1 MGMSSESYVSLPG
14 ILTDREILQEAI
26 LNNMIEPFVGE
37 QVRMNGMSYGLS
49 SMGYDCRCHNE
60 FKIFTNVNN
69 SIIDPL
75 DFDPK
80 AFVDHVGDECIIPP
94 NSFILTRTIETLN
107 MPDDIIAIC
116 MAKSTI
122 ARTGCVLGITPI
134 EPGFKGTVTIEISN
148 TTPLPVRIRAGTG
161 ICQMLFFRSNSRP
174 MITYGDRKGKYQNQ
188 VDITLPR
195 A

>member
-1 MGMSSESYVSLPG
+1 MSNENIFQLPG
-14 ILTDREILQEAI
+14 IMVDAEIKYECVNNGMITPFFPTQIREH
-26 LNNMIEPFVGE
+26 
-37 QVRMNGMSYGLS
+37 GMSYGLS
-49 SMGYDCRCHNE
+49 SMGYDFRCNNE

-75 DFDPK
+75 DFDEN
-80 AFVDHVGDECIIPP
+80 AFVDRVGDECIIPP
-94 NSFILTRTIETLN
+94 NSFILTRTIEHVN
-107 MPDDIIAIC
+107 MPDDVIALC
-116 MAKSTI
+116 LAKSTL

-148 TTPLPVRIRAGTG
+148 TTPLPVRIRAGMG
-161 ICQMLFFRSNSRP
+161 ICQMVFFRGNRRP
-174 MITYGDRKGKYQNQ
+174 DVTYGDRGGKYQNQ